1 MVQSR
6 KRMNRKQ
13 KGGDYKLY
21 TDEQQKIYDNA
32 YAKKKQEK
40 QSERASCGNSW
51 EEDKGMCNDRIDREI
66 VDYARD
72 EVQKVIKQEYEA
84 KKAKEAAESGE
95 EKQSEGGK
103 RRTRKAKKSK
113 KQRKTNGGKKT
124 AKKGKKS
131 YKKKSTRRRH

>member
-13 KGGDYKLY
+13 KGGEVNCSDYC
-21 TDEQQKIYDNA
+21 
-32 YAKKKQEK
+32 
-40 QSERASCGNSW
+40 SGSGNSY
-51 EEDKGMCNDRIDREI
+51 EDCCK
-66 VDYARD
+66 A
-72 EVQKVIKQEYEA
+72 IKAQ
-84 KKAKEAAESGE
+84 ESGE
-95 EKQSEGGK
+95 ENKDKNNEIEDLSLHSYKERKMVLAPGNGGK

-113 KQRKTNGGKKT
+113 KQRKTKGGKKT